1 MGAWH
6 ASTKGKK
13 NRGPLRLTRILPC
26 AKFAM
31 IEIAQIRKGWR
42 LKQMG
47 RRPKQ
52 TGWRPGQTGWRPK
65 HAGLR
70 LKQKELAALNERAG
84 GPNVCGAHQLRR

>member
-1 MGAWH
+1 MGARH

-13 NRGPLRLTRILPC
+13 NRGPLRMARILPC

-42 LKQMG
+42 LKQTG
-47 RRPKQ
+47 RRPK
-52 TGWRPGQTGWRPK
+52 QTGWRPK